1 MDIKNNNKSTI
12 LIHCQYVYGI
22 GHFVR
27 TIELAR
33 FLSNQFA
40 VYILNGGEVVPNFE
54 LPDNITIIQLPEIY
68 KEEKSDHLTPVDS
81 STTID
86 ECFKMRMQLI
96 EKSVDEIT
104 PDILITEHFPFG
116 LLFQSEVVK
125 LIKQVKIINHN
136 SKIICSVRD
145 IIESSSG
152 GANDIKTCKLL
163 NDLYDCVLVHGDSN
177 HVDLSKSFPK
187 IHLIEKPIYH
197 TGYIVR
203 PIPPI
208 KTRENTPTIL
218 VSVAAGR
225 IGAELLQA
233 FINTHRALLKKLK
246 HKLVLYS
253 GAFQKDFQIQQDS
266 LILLQSKNISIRTF
280 NSNDYLKS
288 LSQSTLVISLGGYNS
303 VLEAISANKKLLI
316 YQRQFENGNQEQNL
330 RIKLFEER
338 GYLDFLT
345 ENDLTSENLPILIL
359 KKLKKLEKEQ
369 IMLNFN
375 GAKNSLEILVKML
388 KTQTKEVSL

>member
-1 MDIKNNNKSTI
+1 MEIKNNNKSKI

-33 FLSNQFA
+33 CLSNRFA

-68 KEEKSDHLTPVDS
+68 KEENSDYLTPVDS

-96 EKSVDEIT
+96 EKSVEEII
-104 PDILITEHFPFG
+104 PDIVITEHFPFG

-125 LIKQVKIINHN
+125 LIKQVKKINHN

-145 IIESSSG
+145 IIESSNG

-187 IHLIEKPIYH
+187 INLIEKPIYH

-203 PIPPI
+203 PIPAI
-208 KTRENTPTIL
+208 ETKENTPIIL

-225 IGAELLQA
+225 IGAELLLA
-233 FINTHRALLKKLK
+233 FINTHHALLKKVN

-253 GAFQKDFQIQQDS
+253 GAFQKDFQIQQDT
-266 LILLQSKNISIRTF
+266 LILLQSKNISIHTF
-280 NSNDYLKS
+280 NSNEYIKS
-288 LSQSTLVISLGGYNS
+288 LSQSSLVISLGGYNS

-316 YQRQFENGNQEQNL
+316 YQRQFENGNEEQNL

-345 ENDLTSENLPILIL
+345 ENDLASENLPILIL
-359 KKLKKLEKEQ
+359 KKLKKLEKKQ
-369 IMLNFN
+369 ISLNFN
-375 GAKNSLEILVKML
+375 GAKNSLEILVEML
-388 KTQTKEVSL
+388 KTQTKEV